1 MEILASRVSIYPEIA
16 RCAIL
21 RCQSTFPSNLSILET
36 GEAHGN
42 LKCRRPSDKSPPLV
56 ENTILASE
64 NRQQF
69 LHLPRLDF
77 SVSWSLIFVCK
88 TKYKICFNICLI
100 SFQRNQE
107 SLWVNI
113 HTWNDKYFQIKLS
126 VKIFKRKKVK
136 VWQVCYPR
144 H

>member
-42 LKCRRPSDKSPPLV
+42 LKCRRPSDKSGLHRKYDPC
-56 ENTILASE
+56 EREQTTIFA
-64 NRQQF
+64 
-69 LHLPRLDF
+69 RLDF